1 MNRTKPTLAASI
13 ARAMC
18 VRASCDPRTLQK
30 YLAGKPVMPMTL
42 DRIEEAL
49 RAGGYG
55 HLVRAPQF
63 NDPPPPNTAR
73 GSRVGVERP

>member
-1 MNRTKPTLAASI
+1 MSTKPILATSI

-42 DRIEEAL
+42 ARIEDAL

-55 HLVRAPQF
+55 RLVRSQPAQSP
-63 NDPPPPNTAR
+63 
-73 GSRVGVERP
+73 